1 MLADGTLS
9 DEDLEKAIDDFMATS
24 TKFSKWYENGL
35 KILKIPQNKK

>member
-24 TKFSKWYENGL
+24 TKFSKW
-35 KILKIPQNKK
+35 